1 MTRLYMFSYWSLFL
15 SNRLRVNL
23 CLKKCTIVWS
33 SWSWWGQINIQ
44 VERLLNLGESLCEIL
59 TEISIKKENSEISHI
74 RNLFWTDMHVYTEEL
89 GKKKS
94 IFILVL
100 WWQTDLTE
108 NRGRIRTFESQ
119 RQNYLLNS
127 FKRKAWMQVSLW
139 FSTRDHFLRSCVWV
153 IFEIDL

>member
-1 MTRLYMFSYWSLFL
+1 MQMTRLYMFSYWSLFL

-23 CLKKCTIVWS
+23 HHSMEFRKLMRPNQHP
-33 SWSWWGQINIQ
+33 SWTFVKFRRVSLWN
-44 VERLLNLGESLCEIL
+44 LNRDL
-59 TEISIKKENSEISHI
+59 H
-74 RNLFWTDMHVYTEEL
+74 
-89 GKKKS
+89 KKKR
-94 IFILVL
+94 ILKSHTSGICFGLTCMYTPKNLVKKNQFSSVVL

-139 FSTRDHFLRSCVWV
+139 FSTRDHFLRICVWV
-153 IFEIDL
+153 IFEINL

>member
-1 MTRLYMFSYWSLFL
+1 MHHSMEFMKLMRPNQHPSWTFVKFRRVSLWNL
-15 SNRLRVNL
+15 NRDLH
-23 CLKKCTIVWS
+23 
-33 SWSWWGQINIQ
+33 
-44 VERLLNLGESLCEIL
+44 
-59 TEISIKKENSEISHI
+59 KKENSEISHI

-89 GKKKS
+89 GKKKNQFS
-94 IFILVL
+94 SVVL

-108 NRGRIRTFESQ
+108 NWGRIRTFESQ

-153 IFEIDL
+153 IFEINL